1 MSYWDSSCRKCEA
14 AMSENAE
21 FLKMQA
27 DRCSRLA
34 TQVTDSTLAK
44 TLRAVAA
51 DYREQAASQARQRQQ
66 ERFRSTL
73 E

>member
-1 MSYWDSSCRKCEA
+1 MSDSA
-14 AMSENAE
+14 D

-51 DYREQAASQARQRQQ
+51 DYRERAASQAGQRPQ
-66 ERFRSTL
+66 EQFRSTL

>member
-1 MSYWDSSCRKCEA
+1 MSD
-14 AMSENAE
+14 NTE

-34 TQVTDSTLAK
+34 TRVTDSTLAK

-51 DYREQAASQARQRQQ
+51 DYLQRAASQARQRQQ
-66 ERFRSTL
+66 EQSLNTL